1 MAATEAEDVV
11 RQKAPAKHARHS
23 SFVWKYFTEDNTN
36 STVEC
41 QLCMTILKYNKN
53 TSAMLNHLKMK
64 HPLSTASTSSN
75 ASTNEQRTTQRQ
87 TSINDFSKRPVTDKR
102 RQQITDLLVN
112 FVVKDIRPLSAL
124 SGGGFR
130 DIINF
135 FEPGYTIPSHATL
148 WKTLTHQY
156 STVRANIAK
165 EMKDKSVS
173 LTTDLWTSCTMDPYI
188 TVTAHYITDSWELK
202 SRVLRTTIMPE
213 RHTAVNIAQRL
224 KETIEEWGLNVFCT
238 IHDNASSMNLAM
250 EICEQFPH
258 HLGCTGHTLQLA
270 IKAGLNLPEIARTT
284 ETARRV
290 VSHFR
295 HSSVA
300 HCALKKR
307 QEQLGIKVN
316 KLQNDCAT
324 RWNST
329 FTMLERLNEQRI
341 PVQAVLTDETATKL
355 NIRRSLSMRESQ
367 WELIEQL
374 IPVLRPLAKATTIM
388 CAESHVGMSFIYPV
402 LLNVADN
409 TLRVRES
416 DLAATRSFKDTVRK
430 QLITRFK
437 LESGGLADSIPITA
451 CMLDPRFKHLKF
463 LPENTR
469 EDARMHLTQLVR
481 QNRGEEQPGATG
493 EHDAETGAEEDNA
506 GLETEMQ
513 SGKKARLESDFEQLF
528 GPHYESCSSKRKRSD
543 NGADELRDYS
553 LTPHIPTME
562 NPLNWWA
569 HNEHR
574 FPRLAKLS
582 KSYLAIPATS
592 TPSERI
598 FSLAGNTVTRQRS
611 SLHPSHV
618 DVLVFLNANQKDGR
632 EDFISEPDNDSE

>member
-250 EICEQFPH
+250 EI
-258 HLGCTGHTLQLA
+258 L
-270 IKAGLNLPEIARTT
+270 
-284 ETARRV
+284 
-290 VSHFR
+290 
-295 HSSVA
+295 A

-481 QNRGEEQPGATG
+481 QNGGEEQPGATG

-562 NPLNWWA
+562 NPLKWWA
-569 HNEHR
+569 HNEHC